1 MLGSLQKMTTQLAET
16 VTYRLPV
23 GDAELDLNPLLGQP
37 VQLRHSGRI
46 FCVHCQKKTNKS
58 FNQGYCYPC
67 FIKLA
72 QCDMCIMKPE
82 TCHYAA
88 GTCREP
94 SWGEAFCFQPHI
106 VYLANSSGIK
116 VGITRHSQTPTRW
129 IDQGAV
135 QAIPVFR
142 VASRQLSGLIEVALA
157 EHVSDKTSWQQMLK
171 NNVQALDMPVLR
183 DELLAKCAAS
193 LTAITEQFGSEALEF
208 LADAETVSI
217 KYPVLQYPT
226 KVKSFN
232 LDKDPLVSGV
242 LQGIKGQY
250 LLLDSGVINIRKFS
264 GYEVEVSY

>member
-1 MLGSLQKMTTQLAET
+1 MLGSLQKMLTEMAAP
-16 VTYRLPV
+16 VRYWLPV
-23 GDAELDLNPLLGQP
+23 GENQLDLTPLIGQP
-37 VQLRHSGRI
+37 IDLRYSGQI
-46 FCVHCQKKTNKS
+46 FCVHCGQKTKKS

-82 TCHYAA
+82 TCHFAE

-94 SWGEAFCFQPHI
+94 SWGEEFCFQPHI

-116 VGITRHSQTPTRW
+116 VGITRQSQIPTRW

-142 VASRQLSGLIEVALA
+142 VTSRHISGLVEVILA

-171 NNVQALDMPVLR
+171 NNVKPADLLLAR
-183 DELLAKCAAS
+183 DELLAKCADK
-193 LTAITEQFGSEALEF
+193 LGDIKEQFGPEALQLLEN
-208 LADAETVSI
+208 AEIVDI
-217 KYPVLQYPT
+217 RYPVQQYPI

-232 LDKDPLVSGV
+232 FDKDPSVSGI

-250 LLLDSGVINIRKFS
+250 LLFDTGVINIRKFA
-264 GYEVEVSY
+264 GYQVEVDI